1 MSKTQDKTDKIQVK
15 ATIEVP
21 FTDQDYEEIDS
32 LCEVLIIYCEKM
44 RENNSSCYAKRT
56 ASDIID
62 MIVDLKI
69 DMSDFAQE
77 HAQKIEGDGF
87 VTMVGKAEEEAPYE

>member
-1 MSKTQDKTDKIQVK
+1 MSEKKDQIQVN
-15 ATIEVP
+15 ATIEPP
-21 FTDQDYEEIDS
+21 FTDQDYEQIDS
-32 LCEVLIIYCEKM
+32 LCEALIVHCERM
-44 RENNSSCYAKRT
+44 RESNSSLYTKRT

-69 DMSDFAQE
+69 DMSDFAQK

-87 VTMVGKAEEEAPYE
+87 VTVVGKAKEGTPYE